1 MCSSHPKSGADSET
15 RTRDILSGNQVF
27 YQLNYARVDW
37 DAAEGNDPSPNWRM
51 KPVSDLLKP
60 RLLVA
65 GGGRVELPRPCSGS
79 TVFKAVSVA
88 NLIDLPITGAI
99 YPTRTDDLMLT
110 KQLLYQLS

>member
-1 MCSSHPKSGADSET
+1 MPA
-15 RTRDILSGNQVF
+15 LF
-27 YQLNYARVDW
+27 W

-65 GGGRVELPRPCSGS
+65 GGGRVELPNPFQDQ
-79 TVFKAVSVA
+79 TAFKAVSVA

-99 YPTRTDDLMLT
+99 YPIRTDDLMLT